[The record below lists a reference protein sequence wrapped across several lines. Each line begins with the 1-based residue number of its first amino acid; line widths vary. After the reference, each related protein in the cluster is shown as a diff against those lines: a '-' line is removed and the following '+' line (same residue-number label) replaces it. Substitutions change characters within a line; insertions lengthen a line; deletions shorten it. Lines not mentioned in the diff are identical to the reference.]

1 MTERV
6 TARGRL
12 ALVGLLALTYAG
24 CYAAIKA
31 GLAFAPPLRFAGLR
45 ALLAGVALLVV
56 VALRERALLPPRRL
70 WGVVL
75 VVAAVGTSIAYGAMF
90 LSPGR
95 TGAGIASVL
104 GNTTPLMA
112 IALAAALLG
121 EPVTRDK
128 AVALVL
134 GFAGVALIAYPALAG
149 PAAYGAAGLALPLVA
164 AAGSAT
170 ESVVIKRAEVGGA
183 FVRVAAWQYLLGSLP
198 LFALSAWLEPGRPI
212 VWGSRF
218 VLLLAFVA
226 LVGTAFATALW
237 YWLLQRDEV
246 GRLALLLFLVPVFGL
261 ALAIALFGERLGAR
275 VVLGVLVALGGTAIA
290 SRGPRGAPRR
300 GAGAPATVR
309 SSIDRRPRGPW

>member
-12 ALVGLLALTYAG
+12 ALVGVLALAYAG
-24 CYAAIKA
+24 CYSAIKA

-45 ALLAGVALLVV
+45 ALLAGATLLAV
-56 VALRERALLPPRRL
+56 VALRGRALLPPWRL

-75 VVAAVGTSIAYGAMF
+75 IVAAVGTSLAYGAMF

-104 GNTTPLMA
+104 GNTTPLMS

-134 GFAGVALIAYPALAG
+134 GFAGAALIAYPALAG
-149 PAAYGAAGLALPLVA
+149 SAVYGAAGVALPLVA

-170 ESVVIKRAEVGGA
+170 ESVVIKRADVGGA
-183 FVRVAAWQYLLGSLP
+183 FLRVAAWQYVLGSLP
-198 LFALSAWLEPGRPI
+198 LFALSAWLERGRPTD
-212 VWGSRF
+212 WTPRF
-218 VLLLAFVA
+218 LALLAFVA
-226 LVGTAFATALW
+226 LVGTVFATALW

-246 GRLALLLFLVPVFGL
+246 GRLSLLLFLVPVFGL
-261 ALAIALFGERLGAR
+261 ALAVVLFGERFGAR
-275 VVLGVLVALGGTAIA
+275 TMLGVLVALGGTAIA
-290 SRGPRGAPRR
+290 ARGPRAAMRR
-300 GAGAPATVR
+300 DTAAPAAALSRV
-309 SSIDRRPRGPW
+309 DRPRGGPG